1 MGADD
6 MLVPFAAVV
15 LAMLPAVLDQTILAT
30 ALPVVAG
37 ELGTVTDVAWIVTAY
52 VVAAAASTPLWG
64 KLGDRW
70 GRKRLLEVALTTFLG
85 TSAACGLAPT
95 LSVLVTA
102 RTLQGIAAGG
112 LMTLAMASV
121 AALVPPRDRGR
132 YQGYIAAT
140 FAVATIVGPLL
151 GGLLVD
157 SVGWRW
163 VF

>member
-70 GRKRLLEVALTTFLG
+70 GRKPLLEAALAAFLG
-85 TSAACGLAPT
+85 ASAVCGLAPNM
-95 LSVLVTA
+95 SMLVAA
-102 RTLQGIAAGG
+102 RTCQGIAAGG
-112 LMTLAMASV
+112 GVTPAMGSGGAPG
-121 AALVPPRDRGR
+121 PPRES
-132 YQGYIAAT
+132 
-140 FAVATIVGPLL
+140 
-151 GGLLVD
+151 GG
-157 SVGWRW
+157 
-163 VF
+163 